1 MSIKH
6 KLKSILLEIFIKSVP
21 DEFGVK
27 YRFRKK
33 FGYNLDLSNL
43 KTFNEKI
50 QWLKLFDHNNLYTIL
65 ADKYLVREYVKDK
78 IGEQYLTKLYNVWDS
93 ANLIDFDQLPEQF
106 VLKTNHA
113 SGTNIICSN
122 KNALG
127 EIDLVVKK
135 LNKWLKIDYHLLG
148 KEWAYK
154 NIKRKIICEELL
166 TMPNGEDL
174 VDYKFMCFNGK
185 CEYIFI
191 CSNRYSENGLNVD
204 FYDTKWEKQPFQRHY
219 PNSNIVHKR
228 PNCLDKMIELANKLS
243 ESIPFVRVDFYLIEN
258 RIVFGEM
265 TLYPGS
271 GFEEFTPFEW
281 DEKIGCLLNI
291 ENASLNNGK

>member
-1 MSIKH
+1 MIFIH
-6 KLKSILLEIFIKSVP
+6 ELKSKLLELFIKSVS

-33 FGYNLDLSNL
+33 FGYNLDISNPNN
-43 KTFNEKI
+43 FNKKM
-50 QWLKLFDHNNLYTIL
+50 QWLKLYDHNNLYTIL
-65 ADKYLVREYVKDK
+65 ADKYLVREYVKNK

-93 ANLIDFDQLPEQF
+93 ADSIDFNQLPEQF

-113 SGTNIICSN
+113 SGTNIICKN
-122 KNALG
+122 KELLG
-127 EIDLVVKK
+127 DKSLI
-135 LNKWLKIDYHLLG
+135 LNKLKEWLKIDYYLLG

-154 NIKRKIICEELL
+154 NIERKIICEELL
-166 TMPNGEDL
+166 VMQNGEDL
-174 VDYKFMCFNGK
+174 LDYKFMCFNGK

-191 CSNRYSENGLNVD
+191 CSNRYSQNGLNVD
-204 FYDTKWEKQPFQRHY
+204 FYNTQWEKQPFQRHY
-219 PNSNIVHKR
+219 PNSNINHKK
-228 PNCLDKMIELANKLS
+228 PVCLDKMITLANQLS
-243 ESIPFVRVDFYLIEN
+243 EGIPFVRVDFYLIED

-281 DEKIGCLLNI
+281 DERLGRLINI
-291 ENASLNNGK
+291 NNVSS